1 MVASAVTSGSRLGQ
15 ASLPVLPPGFRF
27 KPTDE
32 ELASHYLYPRV
43 RASDDGRRALSALTD
58 NGNGLGPAPDC
69 SWTNI
74 IASLDVFDCE
84 PWQLPPCCRIGDG
97 EWYFFARRSHKY
109 GHSRRTNRC
118 TTRGYWKATGN
129 DRTVPL
135 PPVTAAAPA
144 TTADTAGGERAG
156 EGEQTAEAQG
166 QGQEQY
172 WVPMLQ
178 LREGVSVVGMKKTL
192 VFYEGRA
199 PRGKRSDWVMH
210 EYRLEQRNSNA
221 MAANGVGG
229 GSGIGSGRK
238 PVGSLVLCRVFNKGV
253 QPPSDPAVADASQQN
268 ATIAPQTAAPPA
280 PADGGAEYRRLEGEG
295 EGEEAQESDEET
307 AEEGVGAGYARKE
320 AGGAGVK
327 VECVTDGLQGQQQA
341 GQQQQHLAQ
350 DLLPWLEDL
359 KLLWEVE
366 AADDV
371 AAAAAATEIVPAAAP
386 ATGAV
391 ALDPSLLHHA
401 SPSAAAADAAPAP
414 GAVAGGTA
422 AAGAAGATNAGGGAA
437 HAPGHGE
444 GEWEEERGGDAGT
457 ELTTAGS
464 TCASVPAA
472 TVPSTAIPQFPPPT
486 ATGQPALAAA
496 SVNGASTSAS
506 AAAAAAAATAAIPP
520 LPPLNILESLP
531 SLMFGSDDIGKML
544 QAVDG
549 SIMNP
554 YEGLD
559 TDGWLAGPSPHDG
572 EHFAPPSGGVGGA
585 AAAGGGG
592 GGWEQSGRDPNVD
605 AAVAAAAAAAA
616 ASGFAVE
623 DVIRGW
629 TEELERIVKQEA
641 PSKRRRCQA
650 AALAA
655 ALAGQG
661 NAAALAGKGAVE
673 AEEDEEDSES
683 EDGVGSGRETFLG
696 GSGEESGESDGL
708 ELERGRGGVG
718 GAGKAVG
725 ASSSSTCSSSEANVL
740 KMQQAN
746 ARRLA
751 LLVAQKC
758 TVSASH
764 ERRTSPRGNGRED
777 VATGVEESEELGEQE
792 DPAGD
797 FSDMVTPEDGD
808 QTSEALSSEQVS
820 KNNICVTLR
829 QIVLQKG
836 RPMLVVPPKGRLQ

>member
-1 MVASAVTSGSRLGQ
+1 MVASAVSSGSRLGQ
-15 ASLPVLPPGFRF
+15 ASLPLLPPGFRF

-43 RASDDGRRALSALTD
+43 RASDDGRRALAALTD
-58 NGNGLGPAPDC
+58 NGNDIGPAPDC
-69 SWTNI
+69 SWINI

-84 PWQLPPCCRIGDG
+84 PWQLPPCCRIGD
-97 EWYFFARRSHKY
+97 ESYFFARRSHKY

-129 DRTVPL
+129 DRTLPL
-135 PPVTAAAPA
+135 PPVTAAVPA

-156 EGEQTAEAQG
+156 EGEHTAEAQG
-166 QGQEQY
+166 QGQEQEQY

-199 PRGKRSDWVMH
+199 PRGKRTDWVMH

-221 MAANGVGG
+221 MAANGGGG

-238 PVGSLVLCRVFNKGV
+238 PVGSLVLCRVVYKGA
-253 QPPSDPAVADASQQN
+253 QPPSDPAIADATQLN
-268 ATIAPQTAAPPA
+268 ATTTAAQTAAPPA
-280 PADGGAEYRRLEGEG
+280 SAVGGAEYRRLEGEG
-295 EGEEAQESDEET
+295 EDAQESDEET
-307 AEEGVGAGYARKE
+307 AEEGAGAGYASKD
-320 AGGAGVK
+320 GVGVK

-341 GQQQQHLAQ
+341 EQHHQQQQGQ

-366 AADDV
+366 AAED
-371 AAAAAATEIVPAAAP
+371 AAATELVPAAAGD
-386 ATGAV
+386 T
-391 ALDPSLLHHA
+391 A
-401 SPSAAAADAAPAP
+401 S
-414 GAVAGGTA
+414 
-422 AAGAAGATNAGGGAA
+422 AGAAGATNAGGGGSQAVCVAPEPPCPVGSLLGDPALVKPISPAAGAPA
-437 HAPGHGE
+437 HAQGRGE
-444 GEWEEERGGDAGT
+444 GEWEEERGGDTGT

-472 TVPSTAIPQFPPPT
+472 AAAAVPST
-486 ATGQPALAAA
+486 GHVNLAASSA
-496 SVNGASTSAS
+496 KSAPASAS
-506 AAAAAAAATAAIPP
+506 AAAAAAAAAAAIPP

-554 YEGLD
+554 YEGLEN
-559 TDGWLAGPSPHDG
+559 DGLWLAGPSPLDG
-572 EHFAPPSGGVGGA
+572 EHFAPPSAGPGAGGVGGGASA
-585 AAAGGGG
+585 AGGGGFGGGGG

-623 DVIRGW
+623 DVNRGW

-661 NAAALAGKGAVE
+661 SAAAALAGKAAVE
-673 AEEDEEDSES
+673 AEEHQEDSES

-708 ELERGRGGVG
+708 DRGRGGVG
-718 GAGKAVG
+718 GVGKAVG
-725 ASSSSTCSSSEANVL
+725 ASSSSTCSSSEADVL

-751 LLVAQKC
+751 VLVAQKC

-764 ERRTSPRGNGRED
+764 ERRTSPRGYGRED
-777 VATGVEESEELGEQE
+777 VATGVEESEEIVEQE
-792 DPAGD
+792 DRAAESSG
-797 FSDMVTPEDGD
+797 MATPEDGD
-808 QTSEALSSEQVS
+808 QTSEALSSEQAS
-820 KNNICVTLR
+820 KNNICVALR
-829 QIVLQKG
+829 QIVLLKG

>member
-1 MVASAVTSGSRLGQ
+1 
-15 ASLPVLPPGFRF
+15 
-27 KPTDE
+27 
-32 ELASHYLYPRV
+32 
-43 RASDDGRRALSALTD
+43 
-58 NGNGLGPAPDC
+58 
-69 SWTNI
+69 
-74 IASLDVFDCE
+74 
-84 PWQLPPCCRIGDG
+84 
-97 EWYFFARRSHKY
+97 
-109 GHSRRTNRC
+109 
-118 TTRGYWKATGN
+118 
-129 DRTVPL
+129 
-135 PPVTAAAPA
+135 
-144 TTADTAGGERAG
+144 
-156 EGEQTAEAQG
+156 
-166 QGQEQY
+166 
-172 WVPMLQ
+172 MLQ

-221 MAANGVGG
+221 MAANGGGG

-253 QPPSDPAVADASQQN
+253 QTSNPSDPAVADVTQQN
-268 ATIAPQTAAPPA
+268 ATVAPQTAAPPA

-295 EGEEAQESDEET
+295 EDAQESDDET
-307 AEEGVGAGYARKE
+307 AEEGVGPGYARKE
-320 AGGAGVK
+320 AVGVK

-341 GQQQQHLAQ
+341 EQQQQQQGQ

-366 AADDV
+366 AADD
-371 AAAAAATEIVPAAAP
+371 AAATELVPAAA
-386 ATGAV
+386 G
-391 ALDPSLLHHA
+391 D
-401 SPSAAAADAAPAP
+401 
-414 GAVAGGTA
+414 TA
-422 AAGAAGATNAGGGAA
+422 AAGAAGATNAGGGGSQAACVAAEPPCPVGSLLGGPAHLNPVPPAAGAPA
-437 HAPGHGE
+437 HAQGRGE
-444 GEWEEERGGDAGT
+444 GEWEEERGGGDAGT

-472 TVPSTAIPQFPPPT
+472 AAAAAAAVSS
-486 ATGQPALAAA
+486 TGQVNLAASSA
-496 SVNGASTSAS
+496 KSAPASAS
-506 AAAAAAAATAAIPP
+506 AAAAAAAAAAIPP

-559 TDGWLAGPSPHDG
+559 TDGWLAGPSPLDG
-572 EHFAPPSGGVGGA
+572 EHFAPPSAGPGAGGVGGGA
-585 AAAGGGG
+585 AAGGGFGGGGG

-605 AAVAAAAAAAA
+605 AAVAAAAAAAT

-673 AEEDEEDSES
+673 TEEDEEDSES

-708 ELERGRGGVG
+708 ELDRGRGGVG
-718 GAGKAVG
+718 GTGKAVG

-777 VATGVEESEELGEQE
+777 VAAGVEESEEIGEQE

-797 FSDMVTPEDGD
+797 FSDMATPEDGD
-808 QTSEALSSEQVS
+808 QTSEALSSEQAS
-820 KNNICVTLR
+820 KNNICVALR